1 MVIRSLDYHSIPR
14 INYTGAPP
22 FYDAEIDISAFVPFR
37 HDAVKINSFGE
48 TLDDSMLGA
57 YSKQR
62 AAAIT
67 QQMKN
72 RIMAEEDAEI
82 FKILD
87 RIAKSGNNDI

>member
-1 MVIRSLDYHSIPR
+1 MVIRSLDYYSIPKR
-14 INYTGAPP
+14 DSGAPP
-22 FYDAEIDISAFVPFR
+22 YYDKEIDISACVPFD

-48 TLDDSMLGA
+48 TLDDASLGA
-57 YSKQR
+57 YSSQR

-67 QQMKN
+67 QRIKN
-72 RIMAEEDAEI
+72 QIMAEEDAEI